1 MNDGNRTGQTEEE
14 VYKSGFATIYGSPN
28 VGKSTLMNALLGQ
41 KVAIVSAKA
50 QTTRTRI
57 RGVLS
62 LPKAQIILIDTPG
75 VQAPKNRLGEYM
87 AKAGAQALRDVEC
100 ILYVADPTA
109 GIRERD
115 ESILQQ
121 IKKQNTA
128 VIAVINKVDIASA
141 EQLAAARERLAQEE
155 WLADV
160 LECSAATGRGLTKLI
175 DRLLDYMPEGPQ
187 YFPEDM
193 VTDQPERV
201 LCAEFIREACLQNLD
216 QEIPH
221 GIAVEIEKI
230 SLREDRELYDIWA
243 VIYCERESHK
253 RILIGKKGSMLKKI
267 GGAARKQVEWLMDAR
282 VNLQLWVKV
291 RDRWR
296 ESNTALQDLGYRE
309 ES

>member
-1 MNDGNRTGQTEEE
+1 MNERINTGQEG
-14 VYKSGFATIYGSPN
+14 YRSGFVTLYGSPN

-62 LPKAQIILIDTPG
+62 MAQAQIILIDTPG

-87 AKAGAQALRDVEC
+87 AKAGAQALRDVDC

-115 ESILQQ
+115 EAILAQ
-121 IKKQNTA
+121 IKGQNTPAIAA
-128 VIAVINKVDIASA
+128 VNKADIASP
-141 EQLAAARERLAQEE
+141 EQMAAARERLAKEG
-155 WLADV
+155 WLKDV
-160 LECSAATGRGLTKLI
+160 MTCSAATGKGLTELI
-175 DRLLDYMPEGPQ
+175 DRLLTFMPEGPQ

-193 VTDQPERV
+193 VTDQPERM

-221 GIAVEIEKI
+221 GIAVEVDKMAM
-230 SLREDRELYDIWA
+230 REDKELYDIWA
-243 VIYCERESHK
+243 TIYCERESHK
-253 RILIGKKGSMLKKI
+253 RILIGKNGSMLKKI
-267 GGAARKQVEWLMDAR
+267 GASARKQIEWLMDAR
-282 VNLQLWVKV
+282 INLQLWVKV
-291 RDRWR
+291 RERWR
-296 ESNTALQDLGYRE
+296 ESPSALQDLGYRE
-309 ES
+309 EL